1 MEKNRNIIEIEEKE
15 NIRNSK
21 YADVA
26 INGKLKEWYLNLLND
41 SKKDTLT
48 SNTNIMKKF
57 SDYEIK
63 WKNERD
69 LYTFNRNEILDM
81 LAMFSSSSVA
91 TLNVYLSIIR
101 KYLDLAI
108 EQGYIKTNINLA
120 DSIGY
125 DDLLEIINKTKK
137 DRKTISKEELYDM
150 VEEKIANRQDQAI
163 LLLTFEGIKGKDC
176 IELEQLKNDDVDT
189 DKSTVKIVRE
199 GQELIIN
206 IPRRLSNML
215 FIAKTDKEYQKSNGT
230 FDTNKGIPTYDLIES
245 EYFIRPTTQK
255 NPDELPYLRGKNIQ
269 FKMIK
274 CLKDERYLDMSF
286 ITPTS
291 LYLSGVINRLK
302 DHAKELGRELEHI
315 DVVKFLEERKEKLN
329 TFNTYLAYKDEIAQ
343 ED

>member
-1 MEKNRNIIEIEEKE
+1 MEKNSNFEIEAKE
-15 NIRNSK
+15 NVRNSK
-21 YADVA
+21 YSDVA
-26 INGKLKEWYLNLLND
+26 ISGKLKEWYLSLISD
-41 SKKDTLT
+41 AKKDTVT

-57 SDYEIK
+57 SDYELK
-63 WKNERD
+63 WKEGRD

-81 LAMFSSSSVA
+81 LAMFSSSSIS

-108 EQGYIKTNINLA
+108 EQGYLKTNINIA
-120 DSIGY
+120 DSVGY
-125 DDLLEIINKTKK
+125 DDLLEIVNKTKK
-137 DRKTISKEELYDM
+137 NRKIISKEDIYDM

-176 IELEQLKNDDVDT
+176 IELEQLKNDDIDT
-189 DKSTVKIVRE
+189 DKSTIKVVRE
-199 GQELIIN
+199 GQELIVN
-206 IPRRLSNML
+206 IPRRLSNTL

-245 EYFIRPTTQK
+245 EYFIRPTAQK
-255 NPDELPYLRGKNIQ
+255 NPDDIPYLRGKNIQ

-302 DHAKELGRELEHI
+302 DYSKEIGRELEHI
-315 DVVKFLEERKEKLN
+315 DVVNFLEERKEKLN
-329 TFNTYLAYKDEIAQ
+329 TYSTYLAYKDEITQ